1 MLVTMKE
8 ILDDANKNNYAVA
21 APNVITELDTR
32 AFIEAAEE
40 LNAPLIL
47 DFAYGMHPDIYFIA
61 KICTM
66 LAEESRVPIAFN
78 FDHGGNKKY
87 ILEAIR
93 AGFTSV
99 MVDRSSLPFEDNV
112 REVKDIVDIAH
123 NLGISVEAELGHV
136 GQADNYEIDRNA
148 ALTSVDEAVTFV
160 EKTNVD
166 CLAVAI
172 GTAHGAY
179 PKGFKPEID
188 FERLEEIKKA
198 LSDLPLVLHGSSGTD
213 LDSLRKVCTMG
224 INKVNIAN
232 DVCRGA
238 VDALKDANLEGSGAY
253 DVYRVAREGAKKVLM
268 EMIEVYGSVN
278 KTFEV
283 KPKGLSVGMTS
294 MEEK

>member
-1 MLVTMKE
+1 MLVSMKE
-8 ILDDANKNNYAVA
+8 ILEHANKNSYAVA
-21 APNVITELDTR
+21 APNVVTELDTR

-47 DFAYGMHPDIYFIA
+47 DFAYGMHPDIHFLG

-66 LAEESRVPIAFN
+66 LAEQSSVPIAVN
-78 FDHGGNKKY
+78 FDHGADKKY
-87 ILEAIR
+87 ILEAIQS
-93 AGFTSV
+93 GFTSV

-112 REVKDIVDIAH
+112 REVKEIVDIAH
-123 NLGISVEAELGHV
+123 NIGISVEAELGHV
-136 GQADNYEIDRNA
+136 GQANNYENDRNA
-148 ALTSVDEAVTFV
+148 ALTSVEEAKEFV
-160 EKTNVD
+160 KRTDVD

-188 FERLEEIKKA
+188 FKRLKEIKDA
-198 LSDLPLVLHGSSGTD
+198 LPDLPLVLHGSSGTD
-213 LDSLRKVCTMG
+213 LDSLRKVCSMG

-238 VDALKDANLEGSGAY
+238 VDGLKNADLEGSGAY
-253 DVYRVAREGAKKVLM
+253 DVYRAAREGAKKVLM

-278 KTFEV
+278 KAFDV
-283 KPKGLSVGMTS
+283 KPKGLCTGMTS

>member
-8 ILDDANKNNYAVA
+8 ILDHANKENYAVA

-40 LNAPLIL
+40 LNTPLIL
-47 DFAYGMHPDIYFIA
+47 DYAYGMHPDTYFIG
-61 KICTM
+61 KICTT
-66 LAEESRVPIAFN
+66 LAKESSVPIAVN
-78 FDHGGNKKY
+78 FDHGGDKKY

-99 MVDRSSLPFEDNV
+99 MVDRSSLPFEDNI
-112 REVKDIVDIAH
+112 REVKEIVDIAH
-123 NLGISVEAELGHV
+123 SLGVSVEAELGHV
-136 GQADNYEIDRNA
+136 GQANNYEVDRNA
-148 ALTSVDEAVTFV
+148 ALTSVEEAVEYV
-160 EKTNVD
+160 KRTNVD

-188 FERLEEIKKA
+188 FKRLEEIKKA
-198 LSDLPLVLHGSSGTD
+198 LPDLPLVLHGSSGTD
-213 LDSLRKVCTMG
+213 LESLRKVCQMG

-232 DVCRGA
+232 DVCKGA

-268 EMIEVYGSVN
+268 DMMDVYGCIG
-278 KTFEV
+278 KAFEV
-283 KPKGLSVGMTS
+283 KNPGLNTGMTS